1 MNSHPLFHSSLA
13 APPPFFFSFSSRQ
26 LGDGHRPGAGR
37 GRGEGGH
44 RRSAGPEQEGG
55 GASPFFLFF
64 PFLSFFVRGE
74 KKNPPLFLKKKK
86 GCPKSNALL
95 QVPLLA
101 YGAYQ
106 EQLARYP
113 WLLWAD
119 RAATFLESRSVA
131 SKGVL
136 KSAEGGGCGG
146 GPEGG
151 SPSPAPSPLRL
162 LLAAAASALAP
173 LPRSLATGLDLLL
186 DAATAA
192 RSLRAWAAL
201 GARGGDL
208 SPYGLS
214 TLPGGRGDCGP
225 VTWTKRT
232 ANVLVM
238 DTGAVKEVIRG
249 NARVVVA
256 AVERLGPGRRVGL
269 RATPGAVAAVPSA
282 PGAGAAPAAA
292 AAAAPAAPA
301 LAGGEGEEEP
311 RPPSSASPATAALL
325 ASVGGEVPGGEAPVL
340 APAPRFLED
349 VDAVIL
355 CTGFD
360 TMQQAYGLIAD
371 PRVREALGGAG
382 AAGYLVPPEQRG
394 TGVVASGRAMPAGA
408 GLLAG
413 LWFVFGRLTQ
423 VRDGAL
429 EVAARIAEAERG
441 RGQGRGQGR
450 GARGAVSK
458 QA

>member
-1 MNSHPLFHSSLA
+1 M
-13 APPPFFFSFSSRQ
+13 
-26 LGDGHRPGAGR
+26 
-37 GRGEGGH
+37 
-44 RRSAGPEQEGG
+44 
-55 GASPFFLFF
+55 
-64 PFLSFFVRGE
+64 
-74 KKNPPLFLKKKK
+74 
-86 GCPKSNALL
+86 
-95 QVPLLA
+95 LA

-131 SKGVL
+131 SRGVL
-136 KSAEGGGCGG
+136 KSVENGGGGG
-146 GPEGG
+146 GGDDDDG
-151 SPSPAPSPLRL
+151 SGSFNAAFSPLFL
-162 LLAAAASALAP
+162 LLAAVASALAP
-173 LPRSLATGLDLLL
+173 LFRSLATGIDFLL

-256 AVERLGPGRRVGL
+256 AVERLGPGKRVEL
-269 RATPGAVAAVPSA
+269 RPTGAVAAVG
-282 PGAGAAPAAA
+282 GASPAAPAAA
-292 AAAAPAAPA
+292 AAALPSSSSSKAPAG
-301 LAGGEGEEEP
+301 AGRGEEEEEEPEP
-311 RPPSSASPATAALL
+311 RLPSSASPATAALL
-325 ASVGGEVPGGEAPVL
+325 ASVGGEIPGGEAPVL
-340 APAPRFLED
+340 APAPRSLDD
-349 VDAVIL
+349 VDAVVL

-360 TMQQAYGLIAD
+360 TMQQCYGLISDRGA
-371 PRVREALGGAG
+371 RERLGGGG
-382 AAGYLVPPEQRG
+382 ASGYLVPPEQRG
-394 TGVVASGRAMPAGA
+394 SGAIECGRPVPGLPGA
-408 GLLAG
+408 F
-413 LWFVFGRLTQ
+413 FVYGRLTQ

-429 EVAARIAEAERG
+429 EVAGRIAAERKR
-441 RGQGRGQGR
+441 RGGGGGGERRG
-450 GARGAVSK
+450 GAVGGSK
-458 QA
+458 QE

>member
-1 MNSHPLFHSSLA
+1 MGWGGWERTTEKTSST
-13 APPPFFFSFSSRQ
+13 FFS
-26 LGDGHRPGAGR
+26 
-37 GRGEGGH
+37 
-44 RRSAGPEQEGG
+44 
-55 GASPFFLFF
+55 
-64 PFLSFFVRGE
+64 
-74 KKNPPLFLKKKK
+74 LFLKRNRTSTQ
-86 GCPKSNALL
+86 KSHFEK

-106 EQLARYP
+106 EQLAKYP
-113 WLLWAD
+113 WLLWAE
-119 RAATFLESRSVA
+119 RAATFLESKSVA
-131 SKGVL
+131 SNSAL
-136 KSAEGGGCGG
+136 KRGSGGD
-146 GPEGG
+146 ESDDDSDG
-151 SPSPAPSPLRL
+151 SKFGAALLSPLSL

-173 LPRSLATGLDLLL
+173 LCRSTASALDQLL

-208 SPYGLS
+208 GPYGLS

-256 AVERLGPGRRVGL
+256 AVERLGPGKRVEL
-269 RATPGAVAAVPSA
+269 RPTGAVAAVGVPDPASA
-282 PGAGAAPAAA
+282 ASAAA
-292 AAAAPAAPA
+292 AADAA
-301 LAGGEGEEEP
+301 AGEREREQQQEEP
-311 RPPSSASPATAALL
+311 KLPSSASPTTAALL
-325 ASVGGEVPGGEAPVL
+325 ASVGGEIPGGEAPVL

-349 VDAVIL
+349 IDAVIL

-360 TMQQAYGLIAD
+360 TMQQCYSLISDAET
-371 PRVREALGGAG
+371 REKLGGGG

-394 TGVVASGRAMPAGA
+394 SGAIECGKSVPNVEGVY
-408 GLLAG
+408 
-413 LWFVFGRLTQ
+413 FVYGRLTQ

-429 EVAARIAEAERG
+429 EVAERIAAERKRERQGRG
-441 RGQGRGQGR
+441 RG
-450 GARGAVSK
+450 SK
-458 QA
+458 REPAKRE

>member
-1 MNSHPLFHSSLA
+1 MF
-13 APPPFFFSFSSRQ
+13 
-26 LGDGHRPGAGR
+26 GR
-37 GRGEGGH
+37 EKEGKE
-44 RRSAGPEQEGG
+44 REDRWKRENP
-55 GASPFFLFF
+55 LFF
-64 PFLSFFVRGE
+64 PPP
-74 KKNPPLFLKKKK
+74 KKNFKI
-86 GCPKSNALL
+86 SS

-119 RAATFLESRSVA
+119 RAATFLESKSVA

-136 KSAEGGGCGG
+136 KSVENGGGGDDG
-146 GPEGG
+146 NNFT
-151 SPSPAPSPLRL
+151 SAFSPLFL
-162 LLAAAASALAP
+162 LLAAIASALAP
-173 LPRSLATGLDLLL
+173 LFRSLATALDLLL

-214 TLPGGRGDCGP
+214 TLPGGKGDCGP

-256 AVERLGPGRRVGL
+256 AVERLGPGKRVEL
-269 RATPGAVAAVPSA
+269 RPTPGAVAAVASSKK
-282 PGAGAAPAAA
+282 GGAAA
-292 AAAAPAAPA
+292 AAAAAALDGAGAPSSSTPAAA
-301 LAGGEGEEEP
+301 EEEGGGEEEEEPEP
-311 RPPSSASPATAALL
+311 RLPSSASPATAALL

-340 APAPRFLED
+340 VPAPRFLDD

-360 TMQQAYGLIAD
+360 TMQQCYGLISD
-371 PRVREALGGAG
+371 PAVRERLGGAG
-382 AAGYLVPPEQRG
+382 AGGYLVPPEQRG
-394 TGVVASGRAMPAGA
+394 SGAIECGKAVP
-408 GLLAG
+408 GLEG
-413 LWFVFGRLTQ
+413 IHFVYGRLTQ

-429 EVAARIAEAERG
+429 EVAGRIAAEKKRG
-441 RGQGRGQGR
+441 RRVS
-450 GARGAVSK
+450 GAVSK
-458 QA
+458 RE